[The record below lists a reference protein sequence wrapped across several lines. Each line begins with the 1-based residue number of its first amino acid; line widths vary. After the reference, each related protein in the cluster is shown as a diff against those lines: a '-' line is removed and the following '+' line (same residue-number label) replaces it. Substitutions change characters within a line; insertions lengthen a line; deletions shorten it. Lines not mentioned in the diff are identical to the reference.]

1 MSIID
6 DVNKIINDKSY
17 NDDEKIKSFSESIE
31 RFNELVKR
39 GLAKPRGN
47 QIMPLDELYR
57 KQIRV
62 NTINKW

>member
-6 DVNKIINDKSY
+6 DVNEIINEKSY
-17 NDDEKIKSFSESIE
+17 NDNERIKYFTESAE

-39 GLAKPRGN
+39 GLIKPRGN

-57 KQIRV
+57 KQICF
-62 NTINKW
+62 NITD